1 MTRLNLINEHFVGI
15 EPAKK
20 IISRLLLLAL
30 VVIFTGGIA
39 AAQTT
44 FTVTNT
50 TDNSDPGSLRWAI
63 GEANAEAGE
72 SIIEFDIPGEGPHII
87 QPQTQY
93 TSFTNPITVGGTTQ
107 AGYADGAPVI
117 VLDGSLT
124 TAAPALV
131 FTASAD
137 NSTVRGLSIIN
148 FESLAI
154 RLVSSSNTIEGNF
167 IGLDPS
173 GIIAG
178 NGVGIGVGSSTGNQI
193 GGTASSQRNVISGN
207 NIGIDLEAGS
217 GQNVIEGNYIG
228 TTPDGTAAAGNKF
241 NVQVRGS
248 SNNRIGGSTPEQRN
262 IIAGAFIEVVDGEN
276 EGGSG
281 IVITSGFLTPENRID
296 PIGNTVQGNYIGT
309 DVTGNV
315 ALSNERAG
323 VLLLFGA
330 TENQVGGSAPGEGNL
345 ISGNGQYG
353 IFMQGETDAPV
364 QSNDIQGNIIG
375 LNATQTAELGNTAG
389 IFLWGENNDNMI
401 GEITAG
407 AENIIAGNSN
417 SGIILFEGGSG
428 NSILGNLIGL
438 NESGDP
444 FGNGVNGITIEGSSG
459 NFIGGTNSDD
469 GNIIANNSF
478 NGIEISQPTGF
489 TSMDNSILGNR
500 IYNNGGIGIDHSGDG
515 LTSNDDLDAD
525 TGPNNLQ
532 NFPEISSYNLSSDQ
546 LSITYSLPS
555 DPANTS
561 YPVRIEFF
569 RANTNSTQALDFLG
583 ADSYT
588 SSDFSSGNKFITIT
602 LPASDAFGEGDLLVA
617 TATDASGNTSEL
629 SPAVIG
635 LSVFVVTNTNDTGGG
650 SLRQAMTLS
659 EFSPQPAII
668 QFNIPGDLPHT
679 ISPESPLPTLVK
691 PVIING
697 TTQPGYFDGT
707 FEPTPVIEISGVNA
721 GSASGI
727 TIIGGNTLI
736 QALAINQ
743 FTGNGIDISQNGGN
757 QIINNFIGTTI
768 SGDAAASNGASGVFI
783 NNVPNNEVV
792 GNLISGNTTGVFLQE
807 AGATGNLILEN
818 FIGMDLTG
826 SSSISN
832 SGDGIRLG
840 NGPNDNDISDNLISG
855 NGANGI
861 YIFDFLENGTSS
873 NRVTGNII
881 GTNEAV
887 TDRLPNQRDGI
898 RIEQSD
904 NNLVNSNI
912 LSGNNSNG
920 IEIVGEQSSENI
932 ITGNIIGL
940 ADDGITKLSNQ
951 FSGVAL
957 SDAMNNS
964 IGGEEASSGNLISGN
979 GGIFDGIFLRAS
991 GIWLSGNSSGNRIQG
1006 NYIGTDLNGTTSSD
1020 TGNSDDGI
1028 KVDGESG
1035 NNVIG
1040 LDETLTGLGNIIGGN
1055 GAADASGVTIV
1066 SDNSLNNR
1074 ISGNSIFDNSITGI
1088 DLGDDG
1094 ITENDEDDS
1103 VTGPNNLL
1111 NFPVLTSAV
1120 YDEASTELTA
1130 AFSVPSDPANSAYPL
1145 RIEFYK
1151 NSGNR
1156 QGEVYLGSARYEAA
1170 DFGADKEVVV
1180 TVPQSDL
1187 IAEGDEVTALSIS
1200 ATGNTSEFGGTV
1212 LVESAITAPEA
1223 PALATPANN
1232 AVDVSV
1238 SPVFTWQASTD
1249 AATYDIQVS
1258 TVSNFSSAVV
1268 NETGI
1273 TETEFQ
1279 SVQLSYSTP
1288 YFWRVRAVNEA
1299 GQSNW
1304 STAWSFTTED
1314 EPQSPPEVVVLSS
1327 PADGAVD
1334 VPNSPTLSWE
1344 TSVEA
1349 VSYIVQVSP
1358 TNDFATL
1365 IVDEDGVTA
1374 TELAVSDLSYETP
1387 HHWRVRAVNEAGQS
1401 DWSTAW
1407 SFTTEDEPQSPPEVV
1422 VLSSPADG
1430 AVDVPIS
1437 PTLSWE
1443 TSSDAASYI
1452 VQVSPTNDF
1461 ATLIVDQDGVTATE
1475 LAVTDLA
1482 YETQHYWRVRAVNE
1496 AGQSDWSTAWS
1507 FTTED
1512 EPQSPPETVV
1522 LSSPADGAVDVPIS
1536 PTLSWETSS
1545 DAASYIVQVSP
1556 TNDFATLIVDED
1568 GVTATVLAVSDLS
1581 YETPHHWRVRAV
1593 NEAGQSDWSTI
1604 RSFTTEEEP
1613 LNPPGIVILDSPIDG
1628 ATDISTSVTFSWQ
1641 QEGLADTY
1649 QIQVSEDQQF
1659 LTSQIDEQGIA
1670 ETSYDASNLLR
1681 STLYYWRIRAQNSDG
1696 TGDWSTIWS
1705 FTTADLTPPV
1715 SVTVSVVNN
1724 SPRISWDAGSEA
1736 ATLDINV
1743 YRGNSPSA

>member
-15 EPAKK
+15 KPAKK
-20 IISRLLLLAL
+20 IISRLILLAL

-50 TDNSDPGSLRWAI
+50 ADNSDPGSLRWAI

-72 SIIEFDIPGEGPHII
+72 SIIEFDIPGDGPHVI

-93 TSFTNPITVGGTTQ
+93 TSFINTVTVDGSTQ

-154 RLVSSSNTIEGNF
+154 RLVSGSNTIEGNL

-193 GGTASSQRNVISGN
+193 GGTAVSQRNVISGN

-228 TTPDGTAAAGNKF
+228 TTLDGTAAAGNKF

-248 SNNRIGGSTPEQRN
+248 SNNRIGGSTPEQQN

-375 LNATQTAELGNTAG
+375 LNATQTAELRNTAG

-401 GEITAG
+401 GEIT
-407 AENIIAGNSN
+407 AGNSN

-444 FGNGVNGITIEGSSG
+444 FGNGVNGITIEGRNG
-459 NFIGGTNSDD
+459 NFIGGINSDN

-478 NGIEISQPTGF
+478 NGIEITQPTGF
-489 TSMDNSILGNR
+489 TSVDNSILGNR

-569 RANTNSTQALDFLG
+569 RANTDFTQALDFLG

-588 SSDFSSGNKFITIT
+588 SSDFNSGNKFITIT

-691 PVIING
+691 PVTING
-697 TTQPGYFDGT
+697 TSQPGYFDGT
-707 FEPTPVIEISGVNA
+707 FEPTPVIEISGLNA

-861 YIFDFLENGTSS
+861 YIFDFLDNGTSS

-904 NNLVNSNI
+904 KNLVNSNI

-951 FSGVAL
+951 FSGIAL
-957 SDAMNNS
+957 SDAVNNS
-964 IGGEEASSGNLISGN
+964 IGGDEASSGNLISGN

-991 GIWLSGNSSGNRIQG
+991 GIWLSGSSTGNRIQG

-1074 ISGNSIFDNSITGI
+1074 ISGNSILDNSMTGI

-1120 YDEASTELTA
+1120 YDEASTELSA
-1130 AFSVPSDPANSAYPL
+1130 AFSVPSDPANSDYPL

-1156 QGEVYLGSARYEAA
+1156 QGEVYLGSAQYEAA

-1299 GQSNW
+1299 GQS
-1304 STAWSFTTED
+1304 
-1314 EPQSPPEVVVLSS
+1314 
-1327 PADGAVD
+1327 
-1334 VPNSPTLSWE
+1334 
-1344 TSVEA
+1344 
-1349 VSYIVQVSP
+1349 
-1358 TNDFATL
+1358 
-1365 IVDEDGVTA
+1365 
-1374 TELAVSDLSYETP
+1374 
-1387 HHWRVRAVNEAGQS
+1387 

-1422 VLSSPADG
+1422 ILSSPADG

-1443 TSSDAASYI
+1443 ASAFAATYI

-1475 LAVTDLA
+1475 LAV
-1482 YETQHYWRVRAVNE
+1482 
-1496 AGQSDWSTAWS
+1496 
-1507 FTTED
+1507 
-1512 EPQSPPETVV
+1512 
-1522 LSSPADGAVDVPIS
+1522 
-1536 PTLSWETSS
+1536 
-1545 DAASYIVQVSP
+1545 
-1556 TNDFATLIVDED
+1556 
-1568 GVTATVLAVSDLS
+1568 SDLS
-1581 YETPHHWRVRAV
+1581 YETPHHWRVRAL

-1628 ATDISTSVTFSWQ
+1628 ATDISTSVTFTWQ

-1670 ETSYDASNLLR
+1670 ETSYD
-1681 STLYYWRIRAQNSDG
+1681 
-1696 TGDWSTIWS
+1696 
-1705 FTTADLTPPV
+1705 
-1715 SVTVSVVNN
+1715 
-1724 SPRISWDAGSEA
+1724 
-1736 ATLDINV
+1736 
-1743 YRGNSPSA
+1743 